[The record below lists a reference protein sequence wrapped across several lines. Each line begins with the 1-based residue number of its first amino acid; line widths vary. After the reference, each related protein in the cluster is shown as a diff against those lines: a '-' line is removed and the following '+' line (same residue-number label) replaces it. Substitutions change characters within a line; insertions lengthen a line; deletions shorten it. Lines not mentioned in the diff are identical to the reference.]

1 MAAFCSACGGPLGSG
16 ARFCS
21 SCGKETPAPGAT
33 SFSGAVRPA
42 LYRPRTGR
50 KIAGVCQGLANQYGW
65 DVTWTRV
72 ITALL
77 VVFAFPV
84 GALAYLLF
92 WLIMPEEPV
101 LVPMATSLDTVS

>member
-1 MAAFCSACGGPLGSG
+1 MATFCSACGGSLPGG

-21 SCGKETPAPGAT
+21 ACGKEVGDPGAPAY
-33 SFSGAVRPA
+33 SNSARPA
-42 LYRPRTGR
+42 LMRPRTGR

-84 GALAYLLF
+84 GALAYVLF

-101 LVPMATSLDTVS
+101 LVPVTTSLDTVT